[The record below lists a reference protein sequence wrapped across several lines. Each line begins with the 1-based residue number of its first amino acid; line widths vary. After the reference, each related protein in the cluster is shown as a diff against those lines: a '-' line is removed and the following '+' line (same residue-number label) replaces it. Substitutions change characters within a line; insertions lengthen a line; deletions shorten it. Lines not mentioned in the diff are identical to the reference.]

1 MLRDFI
7 KLKSASICKQFNQNI
22 MAVIYFPFKQAFV
35 CVALSTMLF
44 ACRKNVSSEQTATPS
59 DEALSKIYALG
70 FSNKNVSLDEDG
82 NYIVEGDI
90 SLSEADLNAVP
101 DMQFLRVG
109 SAEQYRTYNLVTR
122 LPRVITVSI
131 TNKLPNSYVAALDE
145 ALARYNA
152 ENLLITFKRVNSNAN
167 ISIVKAAGNYLA
179 SSGFPS
185 SGNPYYQVKVNSNAI
200 GSQPQATVASIL
212 AHEIGHC
219 IGFRHTDY
227 MDRSYSCNGQ
237 PVNEGASTIGA
248 VFIPGTNPNPDP
260 NSFML
265 SCIGSG
271 DDRPFNAND
280 KVALSYLY

>member
-1 MLRDFI
+1 MSKNIRNTAAVAACLVML
-7 KLKSASICKQFNQNI
+7 
-22 MAVIYFPFKQAFV
+22 V
-35 CVALSTMLF
+35 
-44 ACRKNVSSEQTATPS
+44 ACRKNVATEQTATPT

-70 FSNKNVSLDEDG
+70 FSNKNVTMDGDG

-90 SLSEADLNAVP
+90 SLSESDLDVVP

-109 SAEQYRTYNLVTR
+109 SAEQYRTYNLVTQ
-122 LPRVITVSI
+122 LPRTITVSI
-131 TNKLPNSYVAALDE
+131 SNKLPSSYVAALDE

-152 ENLLITFKRVNSNAN
+152 EKLLITFKRVNGGAN
-167 ISIVKAAGNYLA
+167 ISVTKSGGNYLA

-185 SGNPYYQVKVNSNAI
+185 SGNPYNSVKVNSNAI
-200 GSQPQATVASIL
+200 GSQPQATVATIL

-227 MDRSYSCNGQ
+227 MDRSYSCNGTS
-237 PVNEGASTIGA
+237 VNEGASTIGA

-271 DDRPFNAND
+271 DNRPFNAND
-280 KVALSYLY
+280 KVALNYLY

>member
-1 MLRDFI
+1 MIVNRL
-7 KLKSASICKQFNQNI
+7 
-22 MAVIYFPFKQAFV
+22 PFKQAIV
-35 CVALSTMLF
+35 CLVCAVMLF
-44 ACRKNVSSEQTATPS
+44 ACRKNVSTEQTATPS

-70 FSNKNVSLDEDG
+70 FSNKNVTLDEEG

-90 SLSEADLNAVP
+90 SLSEGDLDAVP

-109 SAEQYRTYNLVTR
+109 GVEQYRTYNLVTR

-131 TNKLPNSYVAALDE
+131 ANKLPSSYVAALDE

-152 ENLLITFKRVNSNAN
+152 EKLLITFKRVSSRAD
-167 ISIVKAAGNYLA
+167 IAIVKAGGNYLA

-185 SGNPYYQVKVNSNAI
+185 SGNPYNQVKVNSSAI
-200 GSQPQATVASIL
+200 GSQPQATVATIL

-271 DDRPFNAND
+271 DNRPFNAND
-280 KVALSYLY
+280 ETALAYLY

>member
-1 MLRDFI
+1 MRKIF
-7 KLKSASICKQFNQNI
+7 QG
-22 MAVIYFPFKQAFV
+22 AVVFTA
-35 CVALSTMLF
+35 CVVLF
-44 ACRKNVSSEQTATPS
+44 SCRKNAASEQTAAPS

-70 FSNKNVSLDEDG
+70 FSNKNVTLDEDG

-90 SLSEADLNAVP
+90 ALSEADLNAVP

-109 SAEQYRTYNLVTR
+109 SAEQYRTNNLVTH
-122 LPRVITVSI
+122 LPRVITVSMDP
-131 TNKLPNSYVAALDE
+131 KMPSSYIAALDV
-145 ALARYNA
+145 ALGRYNA
-152 ENLLITFKRVNSNAN
+152 EKLLITFQRVSSGGN
-167 ISIVKAAGNYLA
+167 IAIVKGNGSYLA
-179 SSGFPS
+179 SSGFPTS
-185 SGNPYYQVKVNSNAI
+185 TGNPYSQVKVNTRAI
-200 GSQPQATVASIL
+200 GNQPQATVASIL

-227 MDRSYSCNGQ
+227 MDRSYSCGGQ
-237 PVNEGASTIGA
+237 VVNEGASTVGA

-280 KVALSYLY
+280 KTALAYLY